1 MKANNLHK
9 NQRLYNKVI
18 KKAKNKEKKGFY
30 KGAALAYIDASR
42 LIPQTQEYLEEK
54 AFHLAKAG
62 CNFDE
67 SGDYNHAKKAYKES
81 LHIMENLPSKNL
93 LLISNTLN
101 NLGVVLGNL
110 GDYDESDKYYNQALM
125 IREKLLG
132 TKHPD
137 TLQTLNNLSVTDYYK
152 GNYDKSISSAL
163 SVLKEQQKKFN
174 GDSLETSLTLYNLG
188 NTYFALGQYK
198 TALEYTENSLLI
210 RKRLLGPKD
219 VLVSESLS
227 IKGNI
232 LFAIGNINL
241 AIECQ
246 KEALAI
252 KENLLGHD
260 HPSLVSYLNTLGG
273 IYQSQNKLE
282 ESITFYQRALSIFK
296 NNFNNEHPHA
306 AVSLMNLGTLYKAK
320 NELKKSE
327 EYYQQA
333 LKIQK
338 NKLGSDHPYTGMLL
352 NNLGELAFIKGNNN
366 DAEQYFAS
374 ARKILSKSLQPSHPY
389 NKEIEKNYENLQNKV
404 AHLEREKLEK
414 RAALHKSERLVYLGQ
429 MATMMAHN
437 INNPIGIIRMIASG
451 ALGDLNDNLFNPET
465 ELKPLL
471 EKIVLQTERLSVM
484 MSNFRKFSRG
494 DRKQLVSINLNDLIE
509 DIYQLL
515 FVAPYQIDHII
526 TIKQFSKAPPL
537 THSNEFAIQ
546 EMLISLLSNA
556 REAVKDKPIKKIVIQ
571 TWQQKDSVGFNIED
585 SGSGISKEQLP
596 QLFTPFLSSK
606 SEGMG
611 LGLYFC
617 REIAKD
623 LGGTIEYYSAN
634 LGGAGFK
641 ITLPIE
647 QETNDEL

>member
-9 NQRLYNKVI
+9 KQRLYNKVI
-18 KKAKNKEKKGFY
+18 KKAGDKEKKGFY
-30 KGAALAYIDASR
+30 KGAALAYYEASQ
-42 LIPQTQEYLEEK
+42 LIPQTQEHLEEK

-67 SGDYNHAKKAYKES
+67 SGDYKQAKKAYKES
-81 LHIMENLPSKNL
+81 LLIMKNL
-93 LLISNTLN
+93 SPKNLRLISNTLN
-101 NLGVVLGNL
+101 DLGVVLGNL
-110 GDYDESDKYYNQALM
+110 GDYDESEKYYSQALV
-125 IREKLLG
+125 IREKVLG
-132 TKHPD
+132 AKHPD
-137 TLQTLNNLSVTDYYK
+137 TLQTLNNLSVTDHHK

-163 SVLKEQQKKFN
+163 SVLNEQQKKFN
-174 GDSLETSLTLYNLG
+174 GDSLESSLTLYNLG
-188 NTYFALGQYK
+188 NTYCALGQYK
-198 TALEYTENSLLI
+198 TALEYTEKALLI
-210 RKRLLGPKD
+210 RKKILGLKD
-219 VLVSESLS
+219 VLISESLS

-232 LFAIGNINL
+232 HFAIGDINL
-241 AIECQ
+241 AKKYQ

-260 HPSLVSYLNTLGG
+260 HPSLVSYLNTLGS

-282 ESITFYQRALSIFK
+282 ESIAFYQRALSIFK
-296 NNFNNEHPHA
+296 KYFNNEHPHT
-306 AVSLMNLGTLYKAK
+306 AVSLMILGTLYKDK

-338 NKLGSDHPYTGMLL
+338 NKLGPDHPYTGMLL
-352 NNLGELAFIKGNNN
+352 NNLGELAFIKGNN
-366 DAEQYFAS
+366 DEAEQYFSS
-374 ARKILSKSLQPSHPY
+374 ARKILTKSLQPDHPY

-414 RAALHKSERLVYLGQ
+414 RAALHKSERLAYLGQ

-437 INNPIGIIRMIASG
+437 INNPIGIISMIASG

-471 EKIVLQTERLSVM
+471 EKIILQTERLSLM

-494 DRKQLVSINLNDLIE
+494 DRKQLAAVNLNELIE

-515 FVAPYQIDHII
+515 FVAPYQIDHIE
-526 TIKQFSKAPPL
+526 TIKVFSDSLPMAL
-537 THSNEFAIQ
+537 SNEFAVQ

-556 REAVKDKPIKKIVIQ
+556 REAVKEKPIKKICIK

-585 SGSGISKEQLP
+585 SGNGINKEQQP

-623 LGGTIEYYSAN
+623 LGGTIEYYSAS

>member
-1 MKANNLHK
+1 MKANNSHK
-9 NQRLYNKVI
+9 KQRLYNKAI
-18 KKAKNKEKKGFY
+18 KKADDKEKKGFY
-30 KGAALAYIDASR
+30 KGAALAYSEASQ
-42 LIPQTQEYLEEK
+42 LLPQTQEYLEK
-54 AFHLAKAG
+54 KSFHLAKAG

-67 SGDYNHAKKAYKES
+67 AGDYKQAKKAYKES
-81 LHIMENLPSKNL
+81 LSIIEKLSPNNLRS
-93 LLISNTLN
+93 ISNN
-101 NLGVVLGNL
+101 MNDLGVVLSNL
-110 GDYDESDKYYNQALM
+110 GEYKESETYYNQALV
-125 IREKLLG
+125 IRKKILG
-132 TKHPD
+132 ESHQD
-137 TLQTLNNLSVTDYYK
+137 TLQTLNNLASVYYCRGEFEK
-152 GNYDKSISSAL
+152 AITSYL
-163 SVLKEQQKKFN
+163 HVLDEQKKTSHN
-174 GDSLETSLTLYNLG
+174 DNLETSLTLYNLG
-188 NTYFALGQYK
+188 NTYHILRK
-198 TALEYTENSLLI
+198 NKIALEYAKQSLLI
-210 RKRLLGPKD
+210 RKKLLGYKHK
-219 VLVSESLS
+219 LIAESLS
-227 IKGNI
+227 V
-232 LFAIGNINL
+232 IGNVYLSLKNFEL
-241 AIECQ
+241 AEKNHIQALKMLEKTLGFEHPDIIVCLN
-246 KEALAI
+246 ALA
-252 KENLLGHD
+252 H
-260 HPSLVSYLNTLGG
+260 
-273 IYQSQNKLE
+273 IYQIQNNFQKSIHTHLRCISICQNKLG
-282 ESITFYQRALSIFK
+282 A
-296 NNFNNEHPHA
+296 EHPETA
-306 AVSLMNLGTLYKAK
+306 LTLMNLGNIYTDN
-320 NELKKSE
+320 NETDEAEK
-327 EYYQQA
+327 YFQQA
-333 LKIQK
+333 RKILEK
-338 NKLGSDHPYTGMLL
+338 KLNNDHPYLGLL
-352 NNLGELAFIKGNNN
+352 FNNLGELAFIKGNN
-366 DAEQYFAS
+366 DEAEQHFAS
-374 ARKILSKSLQPSHPY
+374 ARKILTKSLQPDHPF

-404 AHLEREKLEK
+404 ARLEREKLEK
-414 RAALHKSERLVYLGQ
+414 RAALHKSERLAYLGQ

-526 TIKQFSKAPPL
+526 TIKEFSKATPL

-585 SGSGISKEQLP
+585 SGNGISKEQQP

-623 LGGTIEYYSAN
+623 LGGTIEYYSAS